1 MALSIQQQSF
11 VSHYIA
17 NGLRGAAPAARAAG
31 YANSGSRVR
40 AHRLLRMPA
49 VQQAIQTEQERLQQ
63 ENQFTVDKAVTLLFE
78 AHRKAATVTEE
89 ISAIREIGKLL
100 GLYAPKR
107 KEQEVVATEITQKL
121 EHLSDKELMQIVS
134 SSNLQ

>member
-1 MALSIQQQSF
+1 
-11 VSHYIA
+11 
-17 NGLRGAAPAARAAG
+17 
-31 YANSGSRVR
+31 
-40 AHRLLRMPA
+40 MPA